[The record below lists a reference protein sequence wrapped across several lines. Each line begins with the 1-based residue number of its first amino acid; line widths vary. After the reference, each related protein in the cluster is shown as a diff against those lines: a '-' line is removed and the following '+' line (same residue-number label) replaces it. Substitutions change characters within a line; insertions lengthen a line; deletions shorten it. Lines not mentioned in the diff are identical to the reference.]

1 MLPFDLPAVSRG
13 FAALSPAAAALG
25 RRVAERVAAALA
37 AQLRAPVHLE
47 GRAVPAEPGPGP
59 GLVRRTVSFGAL
71 PAPGALELDAALAPR
86 LLDLLAGGSGEAPPA
101 LEATPVEEAALD
113 LLLLVALAAAGEEPE
128 VSALAPRLA
137 RAGAGPSS
145 PLAVEI
151 AVEAGAARGR
161 CRLLLPA
168 EAVAALAPPAGEL
181 APGIAALEVEAG
193 LANGAADLPAAEIAT
208 LEPGDVLL
216 LDEPPG
222 RGAALLLPGLALRG
236 REEEGALRV
245 EEIAVTE
252 SSAAFPM
259 VLTVE
264 VARAR
269 VTLGDLAR
277 VEPGAALP
285 LHAPR
290 DGRVVLRL
298 GDRVVARGRLVEVD
312 GALGVAI
319 ESLGDAP

>member
-1 MLPFDLPAVSRG
+1 
-13 FAALSPAAAALG
+13 
-25 RRVAERVAAALA
+25 VAAALA
-37 AQLRAPVHLE
+37 PSSACRCTRGAPSRRAGGP
-47 GRAVPAEPGPGP
+47 PGPP
-59 GLVRRTVSFGAL
+59 RPVAQGLPADGAL
-71 PAPGALELDAALAPR
+71 DLDAALGPR
-86 LLDLLAGGSGEAPPA
+86 LLDLLAGGTGEAPPA

-113 LLLLVALAAAGEEPE
+113 LLVLVALAAAGEEPG

-137 RAGAGPSS
+137 RTGGEPSS

-151 AVEAGAARGR
+151 ALAAGGVRGR

-168 EAVAALAPPAGEL
+168 EALAALASPAEELPPAL
-181 APGIAALEVEAG
+181 AAAEVEAA
-193 LANGAADLPAAEIAT
+193 LASGAADLPAAEIAT

-216 LDEPPG
+216 LDEPPASG
-222 RGAALLLPGLALRG
+222 VALLLPGMALRG
-236 REEEGALRV
+236 REEEEALRV
-245 EEIAVTE
+245 EEIAVTD

-259 VLTVE
+259 VLSVE

-269 VTLGDLAR
+269 VTLGDLSR
-277 VEPGAALP
+277 VEPGGALP

-290 DGRVVLRL
+290 DGRVALRL

-319 ESLGDAP
+319 DSLGDGP